1 VYARLEL
8 PGKTRYATNG
18 KVSLAYQVIGDGP
31 RDVLLTSGWVVPM
44 ESIWEDPLYA
54 EFVERLASFS
64 RVILWDKRGT
74 GMSDR
79 VSATELPTLEDRME
93 DLNAVLDAGG
103 ARDPA
108 LVGLSEGALLCAL
121 FAATYPERLSALVFY
136 GGWGSSIQKDDS
148 PGLMTEER
156 AREFIQQVRASWGD
170 AGELLRLW
178 APSVADD
185 ARARAWWDRA
195 LTTGAS
201 PSAALAWLQMSA
213 GMDIRAALP
222 AISAPT
228 LVVHRSDDRIIP
240 VENGRYVAKQI
251 PNAKY
256 VELEGQDHLW
266 WIGGQ
271 EVLLDEIEE
280 FLTGTRESGDSRRAL
295 MTVLFTDVV
304 DSTKR
309 VSEIGDRRW
318 RELSAAHH
326 RDVQIQLERFR
337 GREVNAM
344 GDGYLAT
351 FDGPARAIRGARA
364 IVERSRELGLSVR
377 AGLHTGECEL
387 IGDDVSGIA
396 VNIGARVG
404 ALADGGEV
412 LVSGTVRDLVI
423 GSGIEF
429 ADRGRHA
436 LKGVPGDWQVFAVT
450 RA

>member
-1 VYARLEL
+1 V

-18 KVSLAYQVIGDGP
+18 DVSVAYQVVGDGP
-31 RDVLLTSGWVVPM
+31 RDLLLTTGWVVPM
-44 ESIWEDPLYA
+44 ESIWDDPLYA
-54 EFVERLASFS
+54 EFVDRLTSFS
-64 RVILWDKRGT
+64 RVIMWDKRGT

-79 VSATELPTLEDRME
+79 VSADALPTLEDRME
-93 DLNAVLDAGG
+93 DLNAVLEAAG

-136 GGWGSSIQKDDS
+136 GGWASSLPKGDS
-148 PGLMTEER
+148 PGIMRQER
-156 AREFIQQVRASWGD
+156 AGDFIREVRETWGD
-170 AGELLRLW
+170 SGELLRLW
-178 APSVADD
+178 APSVIDD
-185 ARARAWWDRA
+185 ARVQAWWNRA

-201 PSAALAWLQMSA
+201 PSAAVAWLQMAA

-256 VELEGQDHLW
+256 VEQPGQDHLW
-266 WIGGQ
+266 WFGNQ
-271 EVLLDEIEE
+271 EAFLDEIEE
-280 FLTGTRESGDSRRAL
+280 FLTGSREGGDARRAL
-295 MTVLFTDVV
+295 MTILFTDVV

-309 VSEIGDRRW
+309 LSELGDRRW

-326 RDVQIQLERFR
+326 RDVRTQLERFR

-351 FDGPARAIRGARA
+351 FDGPARAIRSADA
-364 IVERSRELGLSVR
+364 ILERSRELGLSVR

-387 IGDDVSGIA
+387 IGDEISGIA

-404 ALADGGEV
+404 ALAEGGEV
-412 LVSGTVRDLVI
+412 LVSSTVRDLVI

-429 ADRGRHA
+429 ADRGTHA
-436 LKGVPGDWQVFAVT
+436 LKGVPGEWRVFAVT
-450 RA
+450 GT

>member
-1 VYARLEL
+1 MRA
-8 PGKTRYATNG
+8 KTRYAKNG
-18 KVSLAYQVIGDGP
+18 DVSIAYQVVGDGP
-31 RDVLLTSGWVVPM
+31 RDLLLTSGWVLSM
-44 ESIWEDPLYA
+44 EAIWEEPLYA

-93 DLNAVLDAGG
+93 DLNAVLEAAG

-108 LVGLSEGALLCAL
+108 LVGLSEGSLLCAL

-136 GGWGSSIQKDDS
+136 GGWGSSITVGDS
-148 PGLMTEER
+148 PGLMGEDEAR
-156 AREFIQQVRASWGD
+156 AFMHEVRDSWGD
-170 AGELLRLW
+170 SADLLRLW

-185 ARARAWWDRA
+185 ARARAWWDKS
-195 LTTGAS
+195 LTAGAS
-201 PSAALAWLQMSA
+201 PSAALAWLQMTA
-213 GMDIRAALP
+213 EMDVRAALP
-222 AISAPT
+222 AVSAPT
-228 LVVHRSDDRIIP
+228 LVLHRRDDRIIP

-266 WIGGQ
+266 WFGDQ
-271 EVLLDEIEE
+271 ADVLDEIEE
-280 FLTGTRESGDSRRAL
+280 FLTGSREGGKSRRAL

-309 VSEIGDRRW
+309 VSEIGDRGW
-318 RELSAAHH
+318 RELSAVHH
-326 RDVQIQLERFR
+326 RDVQAQLDRFR

-351 FDGPARAIRGARA
+351 FDGPARAIRSARA
-364 IVERSRELGLSVR
+364 IVDHSRDLGLSVR

-404 ALADGGEV
+404 ALAEGGEV
-412 LVSGTVRDLVI
+412 LVSSTVRDLVI

-436 LKGVPGDWQVFAVT
+436 LKGVPGEWQVFAVT
-450 RA
+450 SA

>member
-1 VYARLEL
+1 V

-31 RDVLLTSGWVVPM
+31 RDVLLTSGWVLGM
-44 ESIWEDPLYA
+44 ESIWEHPLYA

-79 VSATELPTLEDRME
+79 VSPNELPTLEERME
-93 DLNAVLDAGG
+93 DMNAVLDAAD

-121 FAATYPERLSALVFY
+121 FAATHPERASALVFY
-136 GGWGSSIQKDDS
+136 GGWASSRPKGDS
-148 PGLMTEER
+148 PGLMTGDR
-156 AREFIQQVRASWGD
+156 AREFIQQVRATWGD

-178 APSVADD
+178 APTVADD
-185 ARARAWWDRA
+185 PRVRAWWDKS
-195 LTTGAS
+195 LTAGAS
-201 PSAALAWLQMSA
+201 PSAALAWLRMSA
-213 GMDIRAALP
+213 EMDIRAALP

-228 LVVHRSDDRIIP
+228 LVVHRVDDRIIP

-251 PNAKY
+251 PHAKY
-256 VELEGQDHLW
+256 VELEGEDHLW
-266 WIGGQ
+266 WFQGR
-271 EVLLDEIEE
+271 EDLLDEIEE
-280 FLTGTRESGDSRRAL
+280 FLTGSRERSASRRAL

-326 RDVQIQLERFR
+326 SDVQTQLERFR

-364 IVERSRELGLSVR
+364 IIERSRELGLSVR

-412 LVSGTVRDLVI
+412 LVSSTVRDLVI

-436 LKGVPGDWQVFAVT
+436 LKGVPGEWQVFAVT
-450 RA
+450 DA